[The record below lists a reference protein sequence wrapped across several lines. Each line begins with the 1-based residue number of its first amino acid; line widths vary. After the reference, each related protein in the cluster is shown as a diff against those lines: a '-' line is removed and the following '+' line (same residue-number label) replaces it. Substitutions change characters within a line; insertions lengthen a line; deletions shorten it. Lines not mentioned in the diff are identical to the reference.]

1 LAVLLK
7 SGLPSGE
14 SSSSPGACYIQAMY
28 SPKFF
33 FAFFWFSHR
42 TGGGEANA

>member
-1 LAVLLK
+1 
-7 SGLPSGE
+7 LPFDE
-14 SSSSPGACYIQAMY
+14 SSSTQAACYIQAMY
-28 SPKFF
+28 SAAYF